1 MLNDLEISQRAYED
15 QLIEPFQSEGL
26 LHCRYNLRAAR
37 VFSAE
42 TGAEQVIGEHLPDGS
57 TRRVWSISPTE
68 TLVIMTVE
76 RVKIPWDL
84 VGQYGQL
91 FRLAQ
96 QGLILMNTSIVEPG
110 YDGPLSCVVVNLS
123 KANITIAPES
133 EIAKLTFERLSAAP
147 GVQKPQ
153 QLTDKFYVSALA
165 AAAVKLPKSFMG
177 IEQVSQE
184 VSDKVNADV
193 KKSITFGGV
202 ILIFLL
208 LLATLQPWISGL
220 IFNRYPISTS
230 DAAQIKAEMD
240 DVTTRL
246 NAADATLNS
255 AKDVGA
261 LQQQVKR
268 LSQEIQVLQT
278 NQRKR

>member
-110 YDGPLSCVVVNLS
+110 YDGPLS
-123 KANITIAPES
+123 
-133 EIAKLTFERLSAAP
+133 
-147 GVQKPQ
+147 
-153 QLTDKFYVSALA
+153 
-165 AAAVKLPKSFMG
+165 
-177 IEQVSQE
+177 
-184 VSDKVNADV
+184 
-193 KKSITFGGV
+193 
-202 ILIFLL
+202 
-208 LLATLQPWISGL
+208 
-220 IFNRYPISTS
+220 
-230 DAAQIKAEMD
+230 
-240 DVTTRL
+240 
-246 NAADATLNS
+246 
-255 AKDVGA
+255 
-261 LQQQVKR
+261 
-268 LSQEIQVLQT
+268 
-278 NQRKR
+278 

>member
-1 MLNDLEISQRAYED
+1 MLNDIEIRQRAHD
-15 QLIEPFQSEGL
+15 HQMIDPFQHEGL

-42 TGAEQVIGEHLPDGS
+42 TGTEQVIGEHLPDGS

-96 QGLILMNTSIVEPG
+96 KGLILMNTSIVEPG

-123 KANITIAPES
+123 RDNITIEPES

-147 GVQKPQ
+147 GVQKPL
-153 QLTDKFYVSALA
+153 QLTDKQYISTLA

-177 IEQVSQE
+177 IEQVGQE

-230 DAAQIKAEMD
+230 DAAQIKSELD

-246 NAADATLNS
+246 NAADTTLNS
-255 AKDVGA
+255 AKDVAA
-261 LQQQVKR
+261 LQQQVKH
-268 LSQEIQVLQT
+268 LSQEIQAMQT
-278 NQRKR
+278 NQHKR

>member
-1 MLNDLEISQRAYED
+1 MLNDIEIKQRVD
-15 QLIEPFQSEGL
+15 SDHLIDPFRKEGL

-42 TGAEQVIGEHLPDGS
+42 TGTEQVIGERLPDGS

-68 TLVIMTVE
+68 TFIIMTCE

-123 KANITIAPES
+123 RDNITIEAES
-133 EIAKLTFERLSAAP
+133 EIAKLTFERLSTAP
-147 GVQKPQ
+147 LVQKPQ
-153 QLTDKFYVSALA
+153 PFATDRYISALA

-177 IEQVSQE
+177 IEQVSQQ

-208 LLATLQPWISGL
+208 VLATLQPWISGL

-230 DAAQIKAEMD
+230 DAAQIKSQLD

-246 NAADATLNS
+246 NAADTTLNS
-255 AKDVGA
+255 EKDVAA
-261 LQQQVKR
+261 LQLQVKQ
-268 LSQEIQVLQT
+268 LAQEIHALQT
-278 NQRKR
+278 NQHKR

>member
-1 MLNDLEISQRAYED
+1 MLTDIEISQRVTAD
-15 QLIEPFQSEGL
+15 HLIDPFRADGL

-42 TGAEQVIGEHLPDGS
+42 SGTEQVIGERLPDGS
-57 TRRVWSISPTE
+57 TRRVWSIAPTE
-68 TLVIMTVE
+68 TLVIMTCE
-76 RVKIPWDL
+76 RIRIPWDI

-123 KANITIAPES
+123 KSDITIEPES
-133 EIAKLTFERLSAAP
+133 EIAKLTFERLSSP
-147 GVQKPQ
+147 PLNQRPQ
-153 QLTDKFYVSALA
+153 VISSDRYISLLA

-208 LLATLQPWISGL
+208 VLSTLQPWISGL

-230 DAAQIKAEMD
+230 DAAQIKSELD

-246 NAADATLNS
+246 NAADTTAND
-255 AKDVGA
+255 AKVVA
-261 LQQQVKR
+261 SLQQQVAK
-268 LSQEIQVLQT
+268 LAQEIHGLQA
-278 NQRKR
+278 NQHTR

>member
-1 MLNDLEISQRAYED
+1 MLNDTEIHQRVLAAK
-15 QLIEPFQSEGL
+15 LIDPFRSEGL

-42 TGAEQVIGEHLPDGS
+42 TGTEQVIGERLPDGS

-68 TLVIMTVE
+68 TLIIMTCE
-76 RVKIPWDL
+76 RVRIPWDI

-96 QGLILMNTSIVEPG
+96 QGLILINTSIVEPG
-110 YDGPLSCVVVNLS
+110 YDGPLSCVVTNFS
-123 KANITIAPES
+123 KSNITIEPES
-133 EIAKLTFERLSAAP
+133 EIAKLTFENLSAVP
-147 GVQKPQ
+147 KDQRPQ
-153 QLTDKFYVSALA
+153 VISSERYVSLLA
-165 AAAVKLPKSFMG
+165 SAAVKLPKSFMG

-208 LLATLQPWISGL
+208 VVATLQPWISAL
-220 IFNRYPISTS
+220 IFNRYPISTG
-230 DAAQIKAEMD
+230 DAAQIKSELD
-240 DVTTRL
+240 DVTTQL
-246 NAADATLNS
+246 NAANS
-255 AKDVGA
+255 TVNSGKAVAA
-261 LQQQVKR
+261 LQLQVTR
-268 LSQEIQVLQT
+268 LAQEIRVLQA
-278 NQRKR
+278 NQQKR

>member
-1 MLNDLEISQRAYED
+1 
-15 QLIEPFQSEGL
+15 
-26 LHCRYNLRAAR
+26 
-37 VFSAE
+37 
-42 TGAEQVIGEHLPDGS
+42 
-57 TRRVWSISPTE
+57 
-68 TLVIMTVE
+68 MTVE
-76 RVKIPWDL
+76 RVRIPWDL

-123 KANITIAPES
+123 KDNITIAPES
-133 EIAKLTFERLSAAP
+133 EIAKLTFERLSAVP
-147 GVQKPQ
+147 GVKKPQ
-153 QLTDKFYVSALA
+153 HLTDKRYISTLA

-230 DAAQIKAEMD
+230 DAAQIKSELVALAQKTGEN
-240 DVTTRL
+240 VQIGRTAILLRRAVLKVTRTTRGRRGRR
-246 NAADATLNS
+246 TTES
-255 AKDVGA
+255 
-261 LQQQVKR
+261 
-268 LSQEIQVLQT
+268 
-278 NQRKR
+278 

>member
-1 MLNDLEISQRAYED
+1 MLTDFEITQRVQTAHM
-15 QLIEPFQSEGL
+15 IAPFRPDGL

-42 TGAEQVIGEHLPDGS
+42 TGTEQVIGEHLPDGS

-68 TLVIMTVE
+68 TLLIMTTE
-76 RVKIPWDL
+76 RVKIPWDI

-123 KANITIAPES
+123 RDKITIEPES
-133 EIAKLTFERLSAAP
+133 EIAKLTFERLSTPPA
-147 GVQKPQ
+147 VQHPQ
-153 QLTDKFYVSALA
+153 HIADDRYISALA

-202 ILIFLL
+202 IVIFLL
-208 LLATLQPWISGL
+208 VLATLQPWISGL

-230 DAAQIKAEMD
+230 DAAQIKSELD

-246 NAADATLNS
+246 NAADTTLND
-255 AKDVGA
+255 AKEVAA
-261 LQQQVKR
+261 LQQQVKH
-268 LSQEIQVLQT
+268 LAQEIQALQS
-278 NQRKR
+278 NQHRR

>member
-1 MLNDLEISQRAYED
+1 MLTDIEINQRVHVD
-15 QLIEPFQSEGL
+15 HLIEPFRPEGL

-42 TGAEQVIGEHLPDGS
+42 TGTEQVIGERLPDGS

-68 TLVIMTVE
+68 TLIIMTCE
-76 RVKIPWDL
+76 RVRIPWDL

-91 FRLAQ
+91 FWLAQ

-123 KANITIAPES
+123 RDNITIEPES
-133 EIAKLTFERLSAAP
+133 EIAKLTFERLSSAP
-147 GVQKPQ
+147 AVQRPQ
-153 QLTDKFYVSALA
+153 HIDGDRYISSLA
-165 AAAVKLPKSFMG
+165 AAAIKLPKSFMG

-193 KKSITFGGV
+193 KKSIAFGGV
-202 ILIFLL
+202 ILVFLL
-208 LLATLQPWISGL
+208 VLATLQPWISGL

-230 DAAQIKAEMD
+230 DAAQIKSELD

-246 NAADATLNS
+246 NAADTTLNN
-255 AKDVGA
+255 AKEVVA
-261 LQQQVKR
+261 LQVQVKH
-268 LSQEIQVLQT
+268 LAQEIQALQS

>member
-1 MLNDLEISQRAYED
+1 MLTDIEINQRVTAD
-15 QLIEPFQSEGL
+15 HMIDPFRADGL

-42 TGAEQVIGEHLPDGS
+42 TGTEQVIGERLPDGS

-68 TLVIMTVE
+68 TLIIMTCE
-76 RVKIPWDL
+76 RVRIPWDI

-96 QGLILMNTSIVEPG
+96 QGLILINTSIVEPG

-123 KANITIAPES
+123 KSDITIEPDS
-133 EIAKLTFERLSAAP
+133 EIAKLTFELLSAPPAN
-147 GVQKPQ
+147 QRPQ
-153 QLTDKFYVSALA
+153 VIPSDRYVSILA

-208 LLATLQPWISGL
+208 VLSTLQPWISGL
-220 IFNRYPISTS
+220 IFNRYPISTG
-230 DAAQIKAEMD
+230 DAAQIKSELD

-246 NAADATLNS
+246 NAADTTVNS
-255 AKDVGA
+255 AKVVA
-261 LQQQVKR
+261 SLQQQVAKMAK
-268 LSQEIQVLQT
+268 EIQVLQA
-278 NQRKR
+278 NQPKR